1 MTRVNSRHAL
11 AAAACAVLL
20 AAAPGAARAQDP
32 LGGVLGARTGVTFE
46 QWHFGCC
53 TDAASGA
60 TSVQSASE
68 WTVPITAFIPAGPV
82 AFDVYTAWMHG
93 SVTLRGAGAP
103 SHTLSGI
110 TDTYVRGAVHVAGD
124 ALLAT
129 VGANVPTGKTS
140 LTTDQLGVLEVLG
153 APALRYQTPVL
164 GTGWGGTAGLVYTV
178 HAGTWSWGFGT
189 SYEYRGQYT
198 PAQAQALGLGSGDF
212 DLRPGQAV
220 RVSVGTDGLVGQ
232 SDMSVSVASTFYTQ
246 DHVALSAGGAPPAPI
261 TLGPM
266 FTGEWQLRAAAGAI
280 RDLTL
285 FAFDRYRMSYSRDG
299 ARVAGTDGNE
309 LEFGAGGS
317 VPLGART
324 ALVAGLR
331 GRWHTG
337 LSVDTSLPTAGI
349 VSGGGDIGLSWLAGP
364 FALHPA
370 IGGELGRLDTGPSTI
385 SVNKLEASFTISA
398 R

>member
-1 MTRVNSRHAL
+1 MHRAAAVAAAL
-11 AAAACAVLL
+11 ALY
-20 AAAPGAARAQDP
+20 AAAPAAARAQAP
-32 LGGVLGARTGVTFE
+32 LGGVLGVQTGATFE
-46 QWHFGCC
+46 QWHFDCC
-53 TDAASGA
+53 TDQ
-60 TSVQSASE
+60 TSNAGSIKSASE
-68 WTVPITAFIPAGPV
+68 WTVPVTAFVPAGPV
-82 AFDVYTAWMHG
+82 ALDVYTAWMHG

-103 SHTLSGI
+103 TQTLDGL
-110 TDTYVRGAVHVAGD
+110 TDTYVRGAFHLGTN

-129 VGANVPTGKTS
+129 VGVNVPTGKTTLS
-140 LTTDQLGVLEVLG
+140 SPELGVLEVLG
-153 APALRYQTPVL
+153 SPALRYDTPVL
-164 GTGWGGTAGLVYTV
+164 GTGWGGTTGLVYTL
-178 HAGTWSWGFGT
+178 HQGTWSWGFGA

-198 PAQAQALGLGSGDF
+198 ATQAQALGLGSGDF

-232 SDMSVSVASTFYTQ
+232 SDMSVSLASTFYTE
-246 DHVALSAGGAPPAPI
+246 DHVALSAGGTPPAPI

-266 FTGEWQLRAAAGAI
+266 FTGQWQLRAAAGAI

-285 FAFDRYRMSYSRDG
+285 FAFDRYRMPYSRG
-299 ARVAGTDGNE
+299 GEHVAGTNGNE
-309 LEFGAGGS
+309 LEFGADGS
-317 VPLGART
+317 VPLGAKT
-324 ALVAGLR
+324 AFVAEVR

-349 VSGGGDIGLSWLAGP
+349 VSGGGDVGVSWLAGP
-364 FALHPA
+364 FQFHPA

>member
-1 MTRVNSRHAL
+1 MTRVVTRDVRGAL
-11 AAAACAVLL
+11 ACAALL
-20 AAAPGAARAQDP
+20 AAAPAARAQAP
-32 LGGVLGARTGVTFE
+32 LGGVLGVQTGVTFE

-53 TDAASGA
+53 TGATGAA
-60 TSVQSASE
+60 TSVRSASE

-82 AFDVYTAWMHG
+82 AFDVYSAWMHG

-103 SHTLSGI
+103 SPTLSGL
-110 TDTYVRGAVHVAGD
+110 TDTYVRGAVHVGGD

-129 VGANVPTGKTS
+129 VGVNVPTGKTS

-178 HAGTWSWGFGT
+178 YAGTWSWGFGT

-212 DLRPGQAV
+212 DLRPGQAI
-220 RVSVGTDGLVGQ
+220 RVSIGSDGLVGQ
-232 SDMSVSVASTFYTQ
+232 SDMSVSLASTFYTQ
-246 DHVALSAGGAPPAPI
+246 DHVALSAGGTPPAPI

-266 FTGEWQLRAAAGAI
+266 FTGEWQLRTAAGAM

-285 FAFDRYRMSYSRDG
+285 FAFDRYRMQNSRDG

-309 LEFGAGGS
+309 LEFGASGS
-317 VPLGART
+317 IPLGSRT
-324 ALVAGLR
+324 AVVAGLR

-337 LSVDTSLPTAGI
+337 LSVNTSLPTAGI

-370 IGGELGRLDTGPSTI
+370 IGGEIGRLDTGPSTI

>member
-1 MTRVNSRHAL
+1 MTRITTRHAW
-11 AAAACAVLL
+11 AVACAALL
-20 AAAPGAARAQDP
+20 AAAPSAARAQDP
-32 LGGVLGARTGVTFE
+32 LGGVVGAQTGVTFE
-46 QWHFGCC
+46 QWHLGCC
-53 TDAASGA
+53 TDAASAA
-60 TSVQSASE
+60 TSVKSASE

-93 SVTLRGAGAP
+93 AVTLRGAGAP
-103 SHTLSGI
+103 SRTLSGV

-129 VGANVPTGKTS
+129 VGVNVPTGKTS

-164 GTGWGGTAGLVYTV
+164 GTGWGGTAGIVYTL
-178 HAGTWSWGFGT
+178 HDGTWSWGFGT

-212 DLRPGQAV
+212 DLRPGQAI

-232 SDMSVSVASTFYTQ
+232 SDMSVSLASTFYTQ
-246 DHVALSAGGAPPAPI
+246 DHVALSAGGTPPAPI

-280 RDLTL
+280 RDLTV
-285 FAFDRYRMSYSRDG
+285 FAFDRYRMQYSRDG

-317 VPLGART
+317 VPLGSKT
-324 ALVAGLR
+324 ALVAGVR

>member
-1 MTRVNSRHAL
+1 MTRAVLCRAGWAS
-11 AAAACAVLL
+11 ACAVLL
-20 AAAPGAARAQDP
+20 AAAPGAARAQEP
-32 LGGVLGARTGVTFE
+32 LGGVFGAQTGATFE

-53 TDAASGA
+53 TDATTGAS
-60 TSVQSASE
+60 SVESASE

-82 AFDVYTAWMHG
+82 AFDVYTAWMRG

-103 SHTLSGI
+103 SQTLSGL
-110 TDTYVRGAVHVAGD
+110 TDTYLRGAVHVAGD
-124 ALLAT
+124 AFLAT
-129 VGANVPTGKTS
+129 VGVNVPTGKTS
-140 LTTDQLGVLEVLG
+140 LTTAQLGVLDVLG

-164 GTGWGGTAGLVYTV
+164 GTGWGGTAGLVYTLR
-178 HAGTWSWGFGT
+178 AGTWSWGFGT

-198 PAQAQALGLGSGDF
+198 PAQAQALGLGSGNV
-212 DLRPGQAV
+212 DLRPGQAI
-220 RVSVGTDGLVGQ
+220 RLSLGTDGLVGQ
-232 SDMSVSVASTFYTQ
+232 SDMSVSLASTFYTQ
-246 DHVALSAGGAPPAPI
+246 DHVALTAGGTPPAPI

-266 FTGEWQLRAAAGAI
+266 ITGEWQLRAAAGAI

-285 FAFDRYRMSYSRDG
+285 YAFDRYRMQYSRDG
-299 ARVAGTDGNE
+299 ARVPGTDGNE

-317 VPLGART
+317 VPLGPRT
-324 ALVAGLR
+324 SFVAGLH

-349 VSGGGDIGLSWLAGP
+349 VSGGGDIGISWLTGR

>member
-1 MTRVNSRHAL
+1 MTRRAVRRAL
-11 AAAACAVLL
+11 AVAAGAVML
-20 AAAPGAARAQDP
+20 AVVPSAARAQAS
-32 LGGVLGARTGVTFE
+32 LGGTLGGQTGVTFE

-53 TDAASGA
+53 TGA
-60 TSVQSASE
+60 TSGSTSIKDASE
-68 WTVPITAFIPAGPV
+68 WTVPITAFVPVGPV

-93 SVTLRGAGAP
+93 SVTSRGAGAP
-103 SHTLSGI
+103 TQSLNGL
-110 TDTYVRGAVHVAGD
+110 TDTYLRGAVHVAGD

-129 VGANVPTGKTS
+129 VGVNVPTGKTT
-140 LTTDQLGVLEVLG
+140 LTTDQLGALEVLG

-164 GTGWGGTAGLVYTV
+164 GTGWGGTAGLVYTM

-189 SYEYRGQYT
+189 SYEYRGQYS

-212 DLRPGQAV
+212 DLRPGQAI
-220 RVSVGTDGLVGQ
+220 RLSLGTDGLVGQ
-232 SDMSVSVASTFYTQ
+232 SDMSMSLASTFYTE
-246 DHVALSAGGAPPAPI
+246 DHVALTAGGTPPQPI

-266 FTGEWQLRAAAGAI
+266 FTGEWQLRAAAGGI
-280 RDLTL
+280 RDLTV
-285 FAFDRYRMSYSRDG
+285 FAFDRYRMQYERDG
-299 ARVAGTDGNE
+299 TRVPGTDGNE
-309 LEFGAGGS
+309 LEIGAGGS

-324 ALVAGLR
+324 AFVVGVR

-364 FALHPA
+364 FAFHPA